1 MRAALK
7 HISANRRTALTIL
20 VAAMGYFV
28 DVFDIQLFGIVRVK
42 SLQSLGLAP
51 DDVTAVGAHLLN
63 WQMAGMLL
71 GGLAWGML
79 GDKKGRIQVLFG
91 TILLYSLGNIANAFV
106 TSIPAY
112 AAARF
117 VSGFG
122 LAGEIGAGITLASEL
137 IPRQAR
143 GYATVLVAVSG
154 TMGPVAGTFFANAV
168 NWRWAYALG
177 GMMGLLLLLL
187 RVGVHES
194 GLFATM
200 KHHAHVR
207 RGNFRMFFM
216 NKTRLMHYVG
226 CIFLG
231 MPIWFVLG
239 TIVIF
244 APEIGIALGTDEPLK
259 ASSAVISYFVGQTI
273 GGILCGLLSQFFGNR
288 KTVTAVYI
296 LGAGAA
302 TAALLMAKGIS
313 ANGFYALLMLDS
325 MFCGYWGLFLTITAE
340 SFGTNLRT
348 IAVSTVSNF
357 VRASVIIDTFLILI
371 LKPEYGLID
380 SVGIIGLANF
390 SLALIAITR
399 LSETSARDLDFMER

>member
-7 HISANRRTALTIL
+7 HLSANRRTALTIL
-20 VAAMGYFV
+20 VAALGYFV

-42 SLQSLGLAP
+42 SLQSLGLTA
-51 DDVTAVGAHLLN
+51 DAVTSTGAYLLN

-106 TSIPAY
+106 TSVPAY

-137 IPRQAR
+137 IPRRAR

-168 NWRWAYALG
+168 DWRWAYALG
-177 GMMGLLLLLL
+177 GIMGLMLLLL

-194 GLFATM
+194 GLFASMT
-200 KHHAHVR
+200 HHIHVR
-207 RGNFRMFFM
+207 RGSFPMLFA
-216 NKTRLMHYVG
+216 NKARLGRYIG

-231 MPIWFVLG
+231 MPIWFILSA
-239 TIVIF
+239 IVIF
-244 APEIGIALGTDEPLK
+244 SPEIGAALGTDEPLK
-259 ASSAVISYFVGQTI
+259 ASSAVISYFVGQTF
-273 GGILCGLLSQFFGNR
+273 GGILCGLFSQFFGNR
-288 KTVTAVYI
+288 KKVTAFYI

-302 TAALLMAKGIS
+302 TFALLNAKGIS

-325 MFCGYWGLFLTITAE
+325 MFCGYWGLFLTIAAE

-348 IAVSTVSNF
+348 IAVSTISNF
-357 VRASVIIDTFLILI
+357 VRASVIIDTLLIAA
-371 LKPEYGLID
+371 LKSHYGLIG
-380 SVGIIGLANF
+380 SVEMVGVANF
-390 SLALIAITR
+390 VLGLIAIAR
-399 LSETSARDLDFMER
+399 LPETFARDLDSMER